1 MKGQRN
7 DTACLLDSR
16 EVMRLLCVSR
26 RTLQRLRDEK
36 RIGYVII
43 RGDCRYPPEEVER
56 IIRENAVKTSP
67 EKPEELKGE
76 CGQDFTGE
84 TGGTETQLPAPHG
97 RKGGQEMK
105 GGTAMEFLDRRTFE
119 DCMRQVFSRLD
130 RQEEML
136 SAMRGDVNEKPQGTA
151 LLEEDTMDNQDV
163 CMLLHVSK
171 RTLQRYR
178 SDGLLPYR
186 MHRHKTYY
194 RRADVELFIST
205 HMREILRD
213 RAQDKAD
220 NTKRKS
226 NDKRTNRKN

>member
-1 MKGQRN
+1 
-7 DTACLLDSR
+7 
-16 EVMRLLCVSR
+16 
-26 RTLQRLRDEK
+26 
-36 RIGYVII
+36 
-43 RGDCRYPPEEVER
+43 
-56 IIRENAVKTSP
+56 
-67 EKPEELKGE
+67 
-76 CGQDFTGE
+76 
-84 TGGTETQLPAPHG
+84 
-97 RKGGQEMK
+97 MK
-105 GGTAMEFLDRRTFE
+105 GGTTMEFLDRRTFE

-213 RAQDKAD
+213 RTQDKVD

>member
-1 MKGQRN
+1 
-7 DTACLLDSR
+7 
-16 EVMRLLCVSR
+16 
-26 RTLQRLRDEK
+26 
-36 RIGYVII
+36 
-43 RGDCRYPPEEVER
+43 
-56 IIRENAVKTSP
+56 
-67 EKPEELKGE
+67 
-76 CGQDFTGE
+76 
-84 TGGTETQLPAPHG
+84 
-97 RKGGQEMK
+97 MK

-178 SDGLLPYR
+178 SDGLLP
-186 MHRHKTYY
+186 

>member
-1 MKGQRN
+1 M
-7 DTACLLDSR
+7 L
-16 EVMRLLCVSR
+16 
-26 RTLQRLRDEK
+26 RTSKRSLQRFRSEYGLRYRKISRKSYYKESDVLEFIS
-36 RIGYVII
+36 RNM
-43 RGDCRYPPEEVER
+43 EEV
-56 IIRENAVKTSP
+56 VQDG
-67 EKPEELKGE
+67 EKVLK
-76 CGQDFTGE
+76 
-84 TGGTETQLPAPHG
+84 
-97 RKGGQEMK
+97 MK
-105 GGTAMEFLDRRTFE
+105 DEA
-119 DCMRQVFSRLD
+119 
-130 RQEEML
+130 
-136 SAMRGDVNEKPQGTA
+136 KGTA

-226 NDKRTNRKN
+226 NDKKTNRKN

>member
-1 MKGQRN
+1 
-7 DTACLLDSR
+7 
-16 EVMRLLCVSR
+16 
-26 RTLQRLRDEK
+26 
-36 RIGYVII
+36 
-43 RGDCRYPPEEVER
+43 
-56 IIRENAVKTSP
+56 
-67 EKPEELKGE
+67 
-76 CGQDFTGE
+76 
-84 TGGTETQLPAPHG
+84 
-97 RKGGQEMK
+97 
-105 GGTAMEFLDRRTFE
+105 MEFLDRRTFE

-186 MHRHKTYY
+186 MHRHKIYY

-205 HMREILRD
+205 HMREMLRD
-213 RAQDKAD
+213 RTQDKVD

>member
-1 MKGQRN
+1 M
-7 DTACLLDSR
+7 
-16 EVMRLLCVSR
+16 
-26 RTLQRLRDEK
+26 
-36 RIGYVII
+36 
-43 RGDCRYPPEEVER
+43 
-56 IIRENAVKTSP
+56 
-67 EKPEELKGE
+67 
-76 CGQDFTGE
+76 
-84 TGGTETQLPAPHG
+84 
-97 RKGGQEMK
+97 
-105 GGTAMEFLDRRTFE
+105 
-119 DCMRQVFSRLD
+119 
-130 RQEEML
+130 
-136 SAMRGDVNEKPQGTA
+136 
-151 LLEEDTMDNQDV
+151 
-163 CMLLHVSK
+163 SK

>member
-1 MKGQRN
+1 MN
-7 DTACLLDSR
+7 DNVLT
-16 EVMRLLCVSR
+16 
-26 RTLQRLRDEK
+26 K
-36 RIGYVII
+36 
-43 RGDCRYPPEEVER
+43 DCGVL
-56 IIRENAVKTSP
+56 A
-67 EKPEELKGE
+67 
-76 CGQDFTGE
+76 D
-84 TGGTETQLPAPHG
+84 
-97 RKGGQEMK
+97 
-105 GGTAMEFLDRRTFE
+105 
-119 DCMRQVFSRLD
+119 
-130 RQEEML
+130 
-136 SAMRGDVNEKPQGTA
+136 AMRGDVNEKPQGTA

-213 RAQDKAD
+213 RGQDKAD

>member
-1 MKGQRN
+1 
-7 DTACLLDSR
+7 
-16 EVMRLLCVSR
+16 
-26 RTLQRLRDEK
+26 
-36 RIGYVII
+36 
-43 RGDCRYPPEEVER
+43 
-56 IIRENAVKTSP
+56 
-67 EKPEELKGE
+67 
-76 CGQDFTGE
+76 
-84 TGGTETQLPAPHG
+84 
-97 RKGGQEMK
+97 
-105 GGTAMEFLDRRTFE
+105 
-119 DCMRQVFSRLD
+119 MRQVFSRLD

-151 LLEEDTMDNQDV
+151 LLEEDTMDNQEV

-213 RAQDKAD
+213 RTQDKVD

>member
-1 MKGQRN
+1 
-7 DTACLLDSR
+7 
-16 EVMRLLCVSR
+16 
-26 RTLQRLRDEK
+26 
-36 RIGYVII
+36 
-43 RGDCRYPPEEVER
+43 
-56 IIRENAVKTSP
+56 
-67 EKPEELKGE
+67 
-76 CGQDFTGE
+76 
-84 TGGTETQLPAPHG
+84 
-97 RKGGQEMK
+97 MK

-194 RRADVELFIST
+194 RRHRHKTYYRRADVELFIST

-213 RAQDKAD
+213 RAQDKAE
-220 NTKRKS
+220 NIKRKS

>member
-1 MKGQRN
+1 
-7 DTACLLDSR
+7 
-16 EVMRLLCVSR
+16 
-26 RTLQRLRDEK
+26 
-36 RIGYVII
+36 
-43 RGDCRYPPEEVER
+43 
-56 IIRENAVKTSP
+56 
-67 EKPEELKGE
+67 
-76 CGQDFTGE
+76 
-84 TGGTETQLPAPHG
+84 
-97 RKGGQEMK
+97 MK

-213 RAQDKAD
+213 RAQDKAE
-220 NTKRKS
+220 NIKRKS

>member
-1 MKGQRN
+1 
-7 DTACLLDSR
+7 
-16 EVMRLLCVSR
+16 
-26 RTLQRLRDEK
+26 
-36 RIGYVII
+36 
-43 RGDCRYPPEEVER
+43 
-56 IIRENAVKTSP
+56 
-67 EKPEELKGE
+67 
-76 CGQDFTGE
+76 
-84 TGGTETQLPAPHG
+84 
-97 RKGGQEMK
+97 MK

-171 RTLQRYR
+171 RR

-205 HMREILRD
+205 HMREMLRD
-213 RAQDKAD
+213 RTQDKVD

>member
-1 MKGQRN
+1 
-7 DTACLLDSR
+7 
-16 EVMRLLCVSR
+16 
-26 RTLQRLRDEK
+26 
-36 RIGYVII
+36 
-43 RGDCRYPPEEVER
+43 
-56 IIRENAVKTSP
+56 
-67 EKPEELKGE
+67 
-76 CGQDFTGE
+76 
-84 TGGTETQLPAPHG
+84 
-97 RKGGQEMK
+97 
-105 GGTAMEFLDRRTFE
+105 
-119 DCMRQVFSRLD
+119 MRQVLSRLD

-220 NTKRKS
+220 NTKKNQTTRE
-226 NDKRTNRKN
+226 RTVKIKLKWNRKRKTKKTCWSSATRRRAKSA